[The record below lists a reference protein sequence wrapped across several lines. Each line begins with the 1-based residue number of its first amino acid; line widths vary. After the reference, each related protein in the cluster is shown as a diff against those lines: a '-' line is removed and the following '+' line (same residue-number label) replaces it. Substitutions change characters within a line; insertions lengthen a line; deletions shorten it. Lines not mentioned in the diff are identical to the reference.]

1 MVGSD
6 QNTQLEFGSAQVT
19 NTLFHIP
26 AHIDTQA
33 PRSSSP
39 IVTTTRP
46 GLRLGT
52 DRVVTA
58 KGLTM
63 GTSVL
68 SLRDEST

>member
-1 MVGSD
+1 MMGSD
-6 QNTQLEFGSAQVT
+6 RNIRLEFGSAQVT

-26 AHIDTQA
+26 TQIDTQA
-33 PRSSSP
+33 LSCSP
-39 IVTTTRP
+39 IVSTTRP

-68 SLRDEST
+68 SLKDEST

>member
-6 QNTQLEFGSAQVT
+6 QNIQLEFGSAQVT

-26 AHIDTQA
+26 AQIDTQA
-33 PRSSSP
+33 PRRCSP